1 VDFLGPRACVAKVAP
16 KMASRGLSGR
26 PRGAAG
32 TPKTAPRGA
41 KSAPR
46 RSQEAPGEAQ
56 EPPSDGFGAALA
68 AALGPPGAQEARGDL
83 RELILDPGEA
93 HFGGSGGR
101 FLSAP
106 DAHLRSAAGK
116 QSSNRAHMQKH
127 AMHLS

>member
-1 VDFLGPRACVAKVAP
+1 MKRRRYAELDTYSNSLKFVDLLGPRACIAKVAP
-16 KMASRGLSGR
+16 KMASRKLSAR
-26 PRGAAG
+26 LRGG
-32 TPKTAPRGA
+32 
-41 KSAPR
+41 
-46 RSQEAPGEAQ
+46 PGE
-56 EPPSDGFGAALA
+56 DFGAALA
-68 AALGPPGAQEARGDL
+68 AALGPPGAQEAPGGL
-83 RELILDPGEA
+83 RELILDPGEI